1 MDVEA
6 KVLQC
11 AEMQNY
17 IIMEMM
23 LPLNGLTDTET
34 FYRLMQDTHH
44 IKNTTHIP
52 HWNTFS
58 KEG

>member
-34 FYRLMQDTHH
+34 FHRLMQDTHH

-52 HWNTFS
+52 H
-58 KEG
+58 